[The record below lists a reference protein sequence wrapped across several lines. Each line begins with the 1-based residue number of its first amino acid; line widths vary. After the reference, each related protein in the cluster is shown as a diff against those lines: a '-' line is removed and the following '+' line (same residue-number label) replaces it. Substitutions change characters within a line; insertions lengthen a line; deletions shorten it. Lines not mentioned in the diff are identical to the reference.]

1 MRACIHVA
9 ACNSAALELISK
21 MDLSDDIRVG
31 IDYDT
36 GILRESAVGLYRT
49 VVPPLSDAEIESL
62 ILDTQ
67 KKLNADGI
75 TAIHT
80 DDLTSVPGVEGERL
94 LSIFKRMDDNNKLT
108 VRVIEQAQ
116 GYGDGFKSVL
126 SMRRCHS

>member
-21 MDLSDDIRVG
+21 AELSDDIRVG
-31 IDYDT
+31 IDYAT

-75 TAIHT
+75 TAIH
-80 DDLTSVPGVEGERL
+80 R
-94 LSIFKRMDDNNKLT
+94 
-108 VRVIEQAQ
+108 
-116 GYGDGFKSVL
+116 
-126 SMRRCHS
+126 